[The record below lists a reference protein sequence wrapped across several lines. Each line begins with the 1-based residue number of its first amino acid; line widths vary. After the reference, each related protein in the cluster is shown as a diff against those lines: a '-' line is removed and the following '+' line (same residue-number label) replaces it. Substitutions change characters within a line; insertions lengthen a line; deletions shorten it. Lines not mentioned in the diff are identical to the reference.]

1 MMVIMAKEK
10 SMTKNTDKRDVPLT
24 ANTVYCVMRENG
36 SHYKVY
42 SKKVLDAKIER
53 GEIADTDRVVIQRVQ

>member
-1 MMVIMAKEK
+1 
-10 SMTKNTDKRDVPLT
+10 
-24 ANTVYCVMRENG
+24 MRENG